1 MFDGYAGAV
10 WLWLPADVLLFSSTT
25 EGAVRQSKGF
35 KPPLEAE
42 SVNASEGAAPPYGGP
57 T

>member
-25 EGAVRQSKGF
+25 EGAVRQRKGF